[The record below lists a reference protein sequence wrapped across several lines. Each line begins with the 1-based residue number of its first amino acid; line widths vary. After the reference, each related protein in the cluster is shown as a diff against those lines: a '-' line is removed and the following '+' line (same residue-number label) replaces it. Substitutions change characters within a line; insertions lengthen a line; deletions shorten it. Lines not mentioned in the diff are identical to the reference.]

1 MRDPDI
7 LSPETV
13 ALLQELQSQLTFQED
28 TIASL
33 NDALAAQQRELLVLR
48 RQVEL
53 LKQQQDEHTAALSEL
68 PGGAAP
74 AERPPHY

>member
-1 MRDPDI
+1 
-7 LSPETV
+7 
-13 ALLQELQSQLTFQED
+13 
-28 TIASL
+28 
-33 NDALAAQQRELLVLR
+33 LR